1 MCSRFR
7 EFLGSES
14 IVAMSVVPARLYSDT
29 QNRKRKEILR
39 DPNGYESSLT
49 IAVLNY
55 TLMLTR
61 LILKARKHG
70 AISQDEADYLHSM
83 TQYSLPAESTRELV
97 GSKGAPDFLYAALY
111 FSTMIWQS
119 GDAAEC
125 YAKARAGYRLAQFV
139 LSQESP
145 GCDSFWATQL
155 LRELYDEHAE
165 PVKHAV
171 GYETR
176 QTATG

>member
-14 IVAMSVVPARLYSDT
+14 IVAISVMPAGLYSDI
-29 QNRKRKEILR
+29 QNWKRKQILR

-61 LILKARKHG
+61 LIPKARKRG
-70 AISQDEADYLHSM
+70 AISQDEADYLRSM

-97 GSKGAPDFLYAALY
+97 GHKGAPDFLYAALY

-119 GDAAEC
+119 GDAAEN
-125 YAKARAGYRLAQFV
+125 YVKARAGYRLAQFV

-145 GCDSFWATQL
+145 GYDSFWATKL
-155 LRELYDEHAE
+155 LRELYDAHAE
-165 PVKHAV
+165 P
-171 GYETR
+171 R
-176 QTATG
+176 QAASACA

>member
-1 MCSRFR
+1 M
-7 EFLGSES
+7 LAG
-14 IVAMSVVPARLYSDT
+14 LYSDT

-61 LILKARKHG
+61 LIPKAKKRG
-70 AISQDEADYLHSM
+70 AISQDEADYLRSM

-97 GSKGAPDFLYAALY
+97 GHKGAPDFLYAALH

-119 GDAAEC
+119 GDAAENDVE
-125 YAKARAGYRLAQFV
+125 ARAGYMLAQFV

-145 GCDSFWATQL
+145 GHDSFWATKL
-155 LRELYDEHAE
+155 LREFYDDHAGSTQ
-165 PVKHAV
+165 PAV
-171 GYETR
+171 GYEDR
-176 QTATG
+176 RIASG

>member
-1 MCSRFR
+1 MCV
-7 EFLGSES
+7 
-14 IVAMSVVPARLYSDT
+14 VATGLYTDI

-61 LILKARKHG
+61 MVLKARQHG
-70 AISQDEADYLHSM
+70 AISQDEADYLRSM

-119 GDAAEC
+119 GDVVEC
-125 YAKARAGYRLAQFV
+125 YVKARAGYRLAQFV

-145 GCDSFWATQL
+145 GHDAFWATKL
-155 LRELYDEHAE
+155 LQELYDGHAE
-165 PVKHAV
+165 PKMIPRSIQAASA
-171 GYETR
+171 R
-176 QTATG
+176 A